1 MKTEHL
7 IFFPEI
13 LKKKAGKIIVSLEDL
28 DEYQPEDFNVFL
40 AVETLKA
47 CRLLSKEFEEKYET
61 LKFNY
66 LYNDVI
72 LLPSV
77 NYQGELADR
86 YTELEIEQEILQ
98 EEPAYSKYATA
109 LFNATNF
116 GDEWPEKSGAVE
128 EIENQLTKRSS
139 TARQIMTEI
148 SKQLGVNIKTTSWK
162 RLPNGKFDYSLPA
175 TLTFEVYKCKPEL
188 FIELENLAKTVVNNF
203 SIEAKMEE
211 EWPFW
216 EMEIN
221 YKTI

>member
-13 LKKKAGKIIVSLEDL
+13 LKKEAGKITVRLEDL

-47 CRLLSKEFEEKYET
+47 CRLLSEEFEEKYET
-61 LKFNY
+61 LKYNY

-72 LLPSV
+72 LLPAV

-98 EEPAYSKYATA
+98 EEPAYSMYATA

-116 GDEWPEKSGAVE
+116 GEEWPEKSEAIDA
-128 EIENQLTKRSS
+128 IENQLTEKRLM
-139 TARQIMTEI
+139 AHQIMTEI
-148 SKQLGVNIKTTSWK
+148 SKQLGVTIKTTSWK
-162 RLPNGKFDYSLPA
+162 RLPNGKFDYSLA
-175 TLTFEVYKCKPEL
+175 ASLTFVVYERKPQL
-188 FIELENLAKTVVNNF
+188 LSELENLAKTVVNNF
-203 SIEAKMEE
+203 SIKAKMDE

-216 EMEIN
+216 EMVISGEF
-221 YKTI
+221 

>member
-1 MKTEHL
+1 MKIEHL

-13 LKKKAGKIIVSLEDL
+13 LKKEVGKITVRLEDL
-28 DEYQPEDFNVFL
+28 DDYQPEDFNVFL
-40 AVETLKA
+40 AVENLKA
-47 CRLLSKEFEEKYET
+47 CRLLSKEFDEKYET

-86 YTELEIEQEILQ
+86 YTELEIEQEILR

-116 GDEWPEKSGAVE
+116 GDEWPEKSEVVKV
-128 EIENQLTKRSS
+128 IENQLTQRRS
-139 TARQIMTEI
+139 TARQLMSEI
-148 SKQLGVNIKTTSWK
+148 SKQLGATINTTSWK

-175 TLTFEVYKCKPEL
+175 TLTFEVYECKPEL
-188 FIELENLAKTVVNNF
+188 FSELEKLAKKVVNNF
-203 SIEAKMEE
+203 SIEVKMDE
-211 EWPFW
+211 EWSFW
-216 EMEIN
+216 EIEIN
-221 YKTI
+221 YNTI

>member
-7 IFFPEI
+7 LFFPEI
-13 LKKKAGKIIVSLEDL
+13 LKKETGKITVRLEDL

-47 CRLLSKEFEEKYET
+47 CRLLSEEFEEKYET
-61 LKFNY
+61 LKYNY

-72 LLPSV
+72 LLPAV
-77 NYQGELADR
+77 NYQGELADHC
-86 YTELEIEQEILQ
+86 TELEIEKEILS
-98 EEPAYSKYATA
+98 EDPIYRAYSTA

-116 GDEWPEKSGAVE
+116 GEEWPEKSEAVE
-128 EIENQLTKRSS
+128 EIENQLTEKRLV
-139 TARQIMTEI
+139 AHRIMTEI
-148 SKQLGVNIKTTSWK
+148 SKQLGVTIKTTSWK

-175 TLTFEVYKCKPEL
+175 TLTFEVYERKSEL
-188 FIELENLAKTVVNNF
+188 LTELENLAKTVVNNF

-216 EMEIN
+216 DIMLSGEF
-221 YKTI
+221 